1 MAPGPHDGYR
11 RIRPG
16 FSRRART
23 QSTPLN
29 DGPTNSCVAYAK
41 GAWVLAML
49 ERVVGRTALE
59 HGMRGVRC
67 GSAGQNGVQDFLPG
81 FGAATATA
89 ERFLKPWVE
98 KPGCS
103 GNSCRPAIGKA
114 ASVTTGIGVL
124 APAVLATAGDGGR
137 HDAVEDR
144 RYHRGRDGSPCGRA
158 CGASASRSL
167 AVLSSLQLPS
177 GRTGFDQGKHSEK
190 TKLSAGK
197 SWRLPVTCRQ
207 P

>member
-114 ASVTTGIGVL
+114 ASVTTGNRCTSSRGSRYCWRWR
-124 APAVLATAGDGGR
+124 TAR
-137 HDAVEDR
+137 
-144 RYHRGRDGSPCGRA
+144 C
-158 CGASASRSL
+158 
-167 AVLSSLQLPS
+167 S
-177 GRTGFDQGKHSEK
+177 GRPSISPGPRRISLWTRLWRECISIPCSPFFSPTPQWSNWLRPGEAQR
-190 TKLSAGK
+190 KLSFPQERPGA
-197 SWRLPVTCRQ
+197 CR
-207 P
+207 